1 MSDIAWKNLPPELAA
16 SFRPAGPPRWLVA
29 LLGCLVAGAYLACV
43 HGQWWPT
50 SDSALYVGLG
60 RSLLDGNG
68 YQFNGE
74 FCNEVTPGLPWL
86 YAVSQ
91 ALGGE
96 HSFWLCHLAVTAAA
110 LGTLW
115 LIYAALSRL
124 TDRTLALAVTLI
136 TAGSK
141 IFFHHANQFLTDVPF
156 MVFYWGMI
164 YASVR
169 YLQAPRWRYLAMAG
183 VLVALGMVVRV
194 PGLTV
199 VGPLALGVLLQVGGC
214 IARRPSLAGASGGAG
229 QGWPPPTNEGV
240 PPQAGAVKFP
250 RRFALAATLMILAGG
265 VAAIFT
271 LLAHQGVQ
279 VTPPYL
285 AHAKKSFLDFPILW
299 QPWDGFRG
307 LAIVLWPI
315 GSDPETAAKSLDDN
329 ARVLL
334 GLAMLAVGCL
344 GMLRMLL
351 RRQILLPV
359 TLLFSVLVLLAIRDM
374 TTMPARYL
382 MSVGPI
388 MALTVLCGLLWIV
401 QAIFIAARWLA
412 RRTPEA
418 ARESYR
424 SAARLFRRSKET
436 SATFRFDIE
445 PICSTAT
452 NLPSAFQNSKSKPG
466 GPKFSLGPTATGVT
480 AALLVCLSV
489 AANGAALSQRFLQH
503 AYYGHTDQ
511 FLLHV
516 GTGSFQGLTKMA
528 NMAKA
533 VPPGHGP
540 VTCLYPDYRILHLW
554 TGRVM
559 AYPQPG
565 KDPCDTV
572 DDLRA
577 FMDRK
582 GSNYL
587 VVGDEDETENNK
599 IVRQLV
605 KKGVPLTVDFR
616 QVAYDNSCY
625 FFERTT
631 PASAEAPNPSSEPST
646 NPSTE
651 PSTTTAP

>member
-1 MSDIAWKNLPPELAA
+1 L
-16 SFRPAGPPRWLVA
+16 A
-29 LLGCLVAGAYLACV
+29 LLACLIAGAYLACV

-86 YAVSQ
+86 YAICQ

-110 LGTLW
+110 LAALW
-115 LIYAALSRL
+115 LIYAVLSRL
-124 TDRTLALAVTLI
+124 TDRTLALAVALS

-156 MVFYWGMI
+156 MVFYWGII

-169 YLQAPRWRYLAMAG
+169 YLQAPRWRYLVIAG

-199 VGPLALGVLLQVGGC
+199 VGPLALGVLLQVGAST
-214 IARRPSLAGASGGAG
+214 ARRPSLAAASGGG
-229 QGWPPPTNEGV
+229 DQGWPPPTTE
-240 PPQAGAVKFP
+240 ALAVKLP
-250 RRFALAATLMILAGG
+250 RRFALAATLVILAGG

-285 AHAKKSFLDFPILW
+285 AHAKKSFLDFPILS

-307 LAIVLWPI
+307 LAIVACPI
-315 GSDPETAAKSLDDN
+315 GSDPETALKSLDDK

-334 GLAMLAVGCL
+334 GVTLLAVGCL

-388 MALTVLCGLLWIV
+388 MCLTVLYGLLWIV
-401 QAIFIAARWLA
+401 QAIVIAARWLA
-412 RRTPEA
+412 RRTAEA
-418 ARESYR
+418 ARGSYR
-424 SAARLFRRSKET
+424 SAARLFRRSKEAST
-436 SATFRFDIE
+436 TFRFDIQ
-445 PICSTAT
+445 PTCSTA
-452 NLPSAFQNSKSKPG
+452 PRVAPAIRNSEAKVGS
-466 GPKFSLGPTATGVT
+466 PKFSLGPTATWIT
-480 AALLVCLSV
+480 IALVVCLSL
-489 AANGAALSQRFLQH
+489 ASNGAALSQRFLQH

-516 GTGSFQGLTKMA
+516 GTGSFQGLAKMA
-528 NMAKA
+528 NLAKA
-533 VPPGHGP
+533 VPARQGP
-540 VTCLYPDYRILHLW
+540 LTCLYPDYRILHLW

-616 QVAYDNSCY
+616 QVAYENSCY

-631 PASAEAPNPSSEPST
+631 PASAEAPNPS
-646 NPSTE
+646 TE
-651 PSTTTAP
+651 PSTSPATEPGPTTAP